1 MYFMLLRNETKQTS
15 ISRLGYLCFSTIK
28 SMELKH
34 LGLNQRIIL
43 LGDPVTEL

>member
-1 MYFMLLRNETKQTS
+1 MKRNKQALVDWV
-15 ISRLGYLCFSTIK
+15 ICVLVQIK

-43 LGDPVTEL
+43 LGDPFTEL